1 MPIDEARFPLQEETA
16 MRKNLGIE
24 RLESR
29 QLLASDWTNAVNPLD
44 VNSSSEVTPL
54 DVLLIVN
61 DVNRNGS
68 RVLGS
73 LSSASTVPALI
84 DVNGDGAVS
93 PIDAWKVVDALRRY
107 NNVTPTIEFVN
118 ASLATP
124 GSVFEGR
131 TLPNTKVKVEQLAAV
146 LPLQWTFTSDANGEF
161 EGLDV
166 GLQGMAV
173 RATAVDPL
181 GRTVTHDLLFTPGE
195 AEPEMTLV
203 ASSGPAIGEIAP
215 EVQLQNQNGEL
226 ISLNETL
233 KSGPVVLYFYP
244 KDNTPKCSI
253 QAQDFR
259 DKSAE
264 MQALGATVIG
274 VSVDPVESHLEFAN
288 QYSLNF
294 DILADDGMTAS
305 NAYGVLSELNGKPI
319 ALRTT
324 FLIGSD
330 GVIQEIF
337 RDVDVSIHGQ
347 RVLDALRTQ

>member
-1 MPIDEARFPLQEETA
+1 
-16 MRKNLGIE
+16 MRKKLKFE
-24 RLESR
+24 RLEAR
-29 QLLASDWTNAVNPLD
+29 QLMASDWMNAVNAMD
-44 VNSSSEVTPL
+44 VNSSGEVTPL

-61 DVNRNGS
+61 EINQNGS
-68 RVLGS
+68 RELAA
-73 LSSASTVPALI
+73 LSPASTVPALV

-93 PIDAWKVVDALRRY
+93 PIDVWKVVDVIQRY
-107 NNVTPTIEFVN
+107 NTVDPMIEFVN
-118 ASLATP
+118 ASSATP

-131 TLPNTKVKVEQLAAV
+131 TLPNTKVVIEQLAAA

-161 EGLDV
+161 DGLDV
-166 GLQGMAV
+166 GLQGLAV
-173 RATAVDPL
+173 RATAIDPL
-181 GRTVTHDLLFTPGE
+181 GRSITRELLFTPGE
-195 AEPEMTLV
+195 AEPEMTLIS
-203 ASSGPAIGEIAP
+203 ANGPAIGEVAP
-215 EVQLQNQNGEL
+215 EVQLLNQNGAL
-226 ISLNETL
+226 VSLNETL
-233 KSGPVVLYFYP
+233 QNGPVVLYFYP

-305 NAYGVLSELNGKPI
+305 TAYGVLTELNGKPI

-330 GVIQEIF
+330 GVIREIF